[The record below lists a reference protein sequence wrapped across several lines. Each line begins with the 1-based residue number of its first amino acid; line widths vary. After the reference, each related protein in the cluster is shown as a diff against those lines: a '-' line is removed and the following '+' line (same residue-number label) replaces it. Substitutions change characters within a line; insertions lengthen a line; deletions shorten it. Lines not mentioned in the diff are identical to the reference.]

1 MSKKFHLTLVRHG
14 ETDYNLKRMLQGQ
27 VDIPLNET
35 GLMQANAVGKCF
47 SEENISHWFS
57 SDFCRASET
66 CRLIKSHNKYAQAS
80 AGNVVL
86 QTKSDERIR
95 ERKFGVLEGEP
106 ENELN
111 QAAERAHMSP
121 REYTPERGESEMQMR
136 KRAEDFY
143 RALFKQIYEECS
155 NHDTDGYCANVLVV
169 AHGGLIDSTCRL
181 FNAKFGC
188 QFKRNPPYFVG
199 NCSTSCFVVNFP
211 PSCNGD
217 CSTQF
222 EERDDSL
229 DDYLTNNW
237 LDGVTIKCTKLETKP
252 NQ

>member
-35 GLMQANAVGKCF
+35 GLMQANTVGKYLA
-47 SEENISHWFS
+47 EEKISHWYS
-57 SDFCRASET
+57 SDLKRAIET
-66 CRLIKSHNKYAQAS
+66 CKLIKSQNKHGQSNEEAS
-80 AGNVVL
+80 TM
-86 QTKSDERIR
+86 QIKSDSRIR
-95 ERKFGVLEGEP
+95 ERSFGVLEGKLSS
-106 ENELN
+106 ELY
-111 QAAERAHMSP
+111 QAAKKARLGP
-121 REYTPERGESEMQMR
+121 REYTAEGGESEMQLR
-136 KRAEDFY
+136 KRAEEFY

-155 NHDTDGYCANVLVV
+155 NHNTDGYCANVLVV

-188 QFKRNPPYFVG
+188 QFKRNPPYFVD
-199 NCSTSCFVVNFP
+199 NCSTSSFIVNFP

-237 LDGVTIKCTKLETKP
+237 LDGVTIKCTKLDHY
-252 NQ
+252 Q